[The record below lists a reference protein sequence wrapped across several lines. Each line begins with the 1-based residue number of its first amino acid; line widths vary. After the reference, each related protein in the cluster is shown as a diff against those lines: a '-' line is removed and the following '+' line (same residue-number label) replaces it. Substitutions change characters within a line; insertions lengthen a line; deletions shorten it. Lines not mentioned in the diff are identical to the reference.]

1 MNSGLL
7 VPPVVRAG
15 GASSRPPEASLVW
28 TDPVTGRQGF
38 LVIDRLVRGLASGG
52 LRMREGCCQEEVR
65 ELAEAMSVKEAL
77 HYDPANRYLPMGGAK
92 GGIDCDPLSSEARGV
107 LACFLAFIRPYVD
120 QHWATG
126 DDLGTT
132 TQLIDEVLGEL
143 GVEGCIAP
151 VVRTLDDPVAARKR
165 FADAFAIEVD
175 GIGLA
180 ELVGGCGVAE
190 AALTVLDRDGTPRS
204 SATAVVQGFGAMGGA
219 TARFLHQAGVKVVGI
234 SDVHGTVANPHGLA
248 VEDMLRHRRAFGTVD
263 RSRLRPS
270 DVILDREDCLSLRA
284 DVLVPAATSYA
295 IHEANHERVAARYI
309 VEAANLPVTA
319 AAEARL
325 LGRGCVV
332 VPDVVANS
340 GTNAWW
346 WWVLY
351 GDVAPDAPS
360 SLAKVRGALRDLVT
374 QTLKLADDA
383 RCTPRQA
390 ARHLAEAR
398 RQALLRR
405 PAAA

>member
-7 VPPVVRAG
+7 VPPAVRADG
-15 GASSRPPEASLVW
+15 LSSRPPEASLTW

-52 LRMREGCCQEEVR
+52 LRMREGCCEEEVR
-65 ELAEAMSVKEAL
+65 GLAEAMSVKEAL

-92 GGIDCDPLSSEARGV
+92 GGIDCDPLSDEARGV
-107 LACFLAFIRPYVD
+107 LSRFLAFIRPYVA

-132 TQLIDEVLGEL
+132 TELIDELLGEL

-151 VVRTLDDPVAARKR
+151 VVRTLDDPEAARKR
-165 FADAFAIEVD
+165 FAEAFAAEVD

-190 AALTVLDRDGTPRS
+190 AALTALDRDGRPRS
-204 SATAVVQGFGAMGGA
+204 SATAVVQGFGAMGGS
-219 TARFLHQAGVKVVGI
+219 TARFLHAAGVRVVAV

-248 VEDMLRHRRAFGTVD
+248 IEDLLRHRQAFGTID
-263 RSRLRPS
+263 RGRLGPA
-270 DVILDREDCLSLRA
+270 DVLLDRDDCLTLRA

-295 IHEANHERVAARYI
+295 IHEANQDRVVARYV

-319 AAEARL
+319 AAEEELRR
-325 LGRGCVV
+325 RGCVV

-346 WWVLY
+346 WWTLY
-351 GDVAPDAPS
+351 GDVAPDAAS
-360 SLAKVRGALRDLVT
+360 SLAKVRQALRALVT
-374 QTLKLADDA
+374 ETLDLADA
-383 RCTPRQA
+383 TECTPRQA
-390 ARHLAEAR
+390 ARRLAEAR
-398 RQALLRR
+398 REALLRR
-405 PAAA
+405 QDAT

>member
-7 VPPVVRAG
+7 TPPAVRAG
-15 GASSRPPEASLVW
+15 GASSRPPEASLTW

-52 LRMREGCCQEEVR
+52 LRMRDGCRHEEVR
-65 ELAEAMSVKEAL
+65 ELAAAMSVKEAL
-77 HYDPANRYLPMGGAK
+77 HYDPAGRYLPMGGAK

-107 LACFLAFIRPYVD
+107 LSRFLAFIRPYVAH
-120 QHWATG
+120 HWATG

-132 TQLIDEVLGEL
+132 TELIDELLGEL

-151 VVRTLDDPVAARKR
+151 VVRTLDDPAAARRR
-165 FADAFAIEVD
+165 FTDAFDVDVD

-190 AALTVLDRDGTPRS
+190 AALTVLDRDGVPRS
-204 SATAVVQGFGAMGGA
+204 SATAVVQGFGAMGGS
-219 TARFLHQAGVKVVGI
+219 TARFLHAAGVRVVGI
-234 SDVHGTVANPHGLA
+234 ADVHGTVANPRGLA
-248 VEDMLRHRRAFGTVD
+248 VEEMLRHRRAYGTVD
-263 RSRLRPS
+263 RGRLGPD
-270 DVILDREDCLSLRA
+270 DVLLERDACLSLAA

-295 IHEANHERVAARYI
+295 VHEGNQDRVAARYV

-319 AAEARL
+319 GAEEKLRA
-325 LGRGCVV
+325 RGCVV

-351 GDVAPDAPS
+351 GDVAPDAES
-360 SLAKVRGALRDLVT
+360 SLAKVRSALRALVT
-374 QTLKLADDA
+374 ETLRLAEDA
-383 RCTPRQA
+383 VCTPRQA
-390 ARHLAEAR
+390 ARYLADAR
-398 RQALLRR
+398 RDVLLSR
-405 PAAA
+405 PGA